1 MAKIGRHVYV
11 SGRVQG
17 VAFRYSAIRQA
28 HLLGVTGWVKNAS
41 DGRVE
46 LLIEGEDTAVGQ
58 MIDWCHQ
65 GPRMAHVTQVQED
78 VAAYSGKYPAFDVRF

>member
-28 HLLGVTGWVKNAS
+28 HLLCHRVGEKCL

-46 LLIEGEDTAVGQ
+46 LLIEGEDTTAVGQ

-65 GPRMAHVTQVQED
+65 GRVWPYVTQVQED